1 MPRFAA
7 VCAITFDK
15 RNVRLS
21 SGHQTNVHY
30 MANRGKIR
38 QSVQSNGYEPY
49 TNIGEE
55 YTLENEGYR

>member
-21 SGHQTNVHY
+21 SGHQTNVHI
-30 MANRGKIR
+30 MANRGKIMQNVTFKR
-38 QSVQSNGYEPY
+38 
-49 TNIGEE
+49 I
-55 YTLENEGYR
+55 

>member
-7 VCAITFDK
+7 VCAIPFDK

-21 SGHQTNVHY
+21 SGHQTNVHF

-38 QSVQSNGYEPY
+38 QSVTLKRIRTVYEY
-49 TNIGEE
+49 GVRV
-55 YTLENEGYR
+55 YA